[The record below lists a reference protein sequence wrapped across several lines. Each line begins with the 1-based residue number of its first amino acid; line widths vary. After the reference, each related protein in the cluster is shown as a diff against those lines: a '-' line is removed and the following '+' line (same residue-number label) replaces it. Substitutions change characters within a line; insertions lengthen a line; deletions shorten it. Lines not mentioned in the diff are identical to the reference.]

1 MQNFLQK
8 LRQSSIVFE
17 KPGFLSKKLKTFTSW
32 NYYRFQY
39 FLLELNTRYL
49 LNNACK
55 RVFKIFLFCLDLEL
69 IANTKKTGF
78 YTLIFYIF
86 INNSRSKQNN
96 NKKKFSNTLLWKFL
110 SRKRV

>member
-78 YTLIFYIF
+78 YTLIFTFLLITQDLNK
-86 INNSRSKQNN
+86 II
-96 NKKKFSNTLLWKFL
+96 KKKILEHTFVEISK
-110 SRKRV
+110 